1 MAFLLFNA
9 TNLGSKIGMCIL
21 KFDAKEREHCISD
34 DMLSPVLLT
43 WVIDLYTT
51 LIQFENAKYTGF
63 DNQINTK
70 HCLQCL

>member
-21 KFDAKEREHCISD
+21 KFDTKEREHCISD

-51 LIQFENAKYTGF
+51 LI
-63 DNQINTK
+63 
-70 HCLQCL
+70 